1 METKKIKVLVVDD
14 SLSVRDTLKKILL
27 SDPMIEEVVTA
38 EDGIDALNKVKQ
50 AMPDVITLD
59 VEMPRM
65 DGITFLGRLMTTQP
79 VPVVMCSTV
88 TAAGCETTLKA
99 LEYGALDI
107 IKKPQIG
114 TRQFLEEATM
124 RICDAV
130 KAASMAKVHLIPKH
144 RHVEPCYSADAV
156 IGKALR
162 KPELHVSE
170 KVIVVGA
177 STGGT
182 EALKV
187 FLGGLPQ
194 DAPGV
199 VVVQHMPEGFTASL
213 AGQLDGICKMTVQ
226 EARDG
231 DTVSRGIVLIAP
243 GNRHILL
250 KNEGARF
257 YVQIKDGQ
265 LVNRHRPSV
274 DVLFRSSARYAGAN
288 AIGVILTGMGDDGAR
303 GLKEMKDAGAVT
315 FAQDETS
322 CVVFGMPKEA
332 ILHGGVELVVPL
344 PSMASE
350 VMRAVRVPVQ

>member
-1 METKKIKVLVVDD
+1 MMSARKIRVLVVDD
-14 SLSVRDTLKKILL
+14 SLTVRETLKKILL
-27 SDPMIEEVVTA
+27 SDPLIEAVETA
-38 EDGIDALNKVKQ
+38 EDGIDALEKVGQ
-50 AMPDVITLD
+50 SVPDVITLD

-107 IKKPQIG
+107 IKKPQVG
-114 TRQFLEEATM
+114 TRQFLEEAKM

-130 KAASMAKVHLIPKH
+130 KAASMAKVHVIPKY
-144 RHVEPCYSADAV
+144 RHVDPCYSADAV
-156 IGKALR
+156 IGKAVR
-162 KPELHVSE
+162 KPDLHGAGR
-170 KVIVVGA
+170 VIVVGA

-187 FLGGLPQ
+187 FLGKLPRE
-194 DAPGV
+194 APGV
-199 VVVQHMPEGFTASL
+199 VVVQHMPEGFTASF
-213 AGQLDGICKMTVQ
+213 AAQLDKICTMTVR

-231 DTVSRGIVLIAP
+231 DTVSRGLVLIAP

-250 KNEGARF
+250 KNEGTRF
-257 YVQIKDGQ
+257 YVQVKDGQ
-265 LVNRHRPSV
+265 LVNRHKPSV

-303 GLKEMKDAGAVT
+303 GMKEMKDAGAVT
-315 FAQDETS
+315 FAQDETTS
-322 CVVFGMPKEA
+322 VVYGMPREA
-332 ILHGGVELVVPL
+332 IHQGGVDKVVPL
-344 PSMASE
+344 PCMASE
-350 VMRAVRVPVQ
+350 VMQAAGMPV